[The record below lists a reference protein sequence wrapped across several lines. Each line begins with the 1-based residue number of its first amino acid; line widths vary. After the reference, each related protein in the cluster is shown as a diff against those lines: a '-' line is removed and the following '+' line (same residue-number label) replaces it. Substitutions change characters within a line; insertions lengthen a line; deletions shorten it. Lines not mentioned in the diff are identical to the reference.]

1 MPVHPT
7 SLGQRSEMISW
18 GATWTVQLC
27 AETCRV
33 HINTIEI
40 LIFAFLFFKTNYDI
54 DGISIKLLK
63 VEYVETNKSKISKY
77 LKIITF

>member
-1 MPVHPT
+1 MSVHTFPAVLN
-7 SLGQRSEMISW
+7 SLSE
-18 GATWTVQLC
+18 